1 MVMAFK
7 YRLQKVLEF
16 RIRKKEEQLLV
27 VQKAQAEV
35 YRIEQLVE
43 QNKANIIQTRASMR
57 QADHRMM
64 DAYDKFLKSLYEKDT
79 VLKQE
84 KEQAQEV
91 LRQEQEKL
99 TELEKGVK
107 VLEKHKEKA
116 QEAYK
121 AEMNAA
127 ELKRLSEVAVQKHF
141 QKLREK
147 TEEEMLEELN
157 QMAQTEGYMNEY

>member
-1 MVMAFK
+1 MAFK

-35 YRIEQLVE
+35 FRIEQLIE
-43 QNKANIIQTRASMR
+43 QNKNSIIETRANMR
-57 QADHRMM
+57 KADHLMIE
-64 DAYDKFLKSLYEKDT
+64 AYDKYLKSLYEKET

-84 KEQAQEV
+84 KETAEEV

-107 VLEKHKEKA
+107 VLEKHKEKS
-116 QEAYK
+116 QETYK

-147 TEEEMLEELN
+147 TEEEILEELN
-157 QMAQTEGYMNEY
+157 QMAQEGYPYEY

>member
-1 MVMAFK
+1 MAFK

-27 VQKAQAEV
+27 VQKAQADV
-35 YRIEQLVE
+35 YRIEQLIE
-43 QNKANIIQTRASMR
+43 QNKTNIIQTRASMR
-57 QADHRMM
+57 NADHRMM

-79 VLKQE
+79 ILKQE

-91 LRQEQEKL
+91 LKQEQEKL

-141 QKLREK
+141 QKLRDK
-147 TEEEMLEELN
+147 TEEEMLDELN
-157 QMAQTEGYMNEY
+157 KMSQTKGYTNEY